1 MQTSLARYLPQLLVR
16 LRVWEAASEILG
28 GGGNNAWAIQLHS
41 QYAFD
46 PRCRPLYNLPVTVGY
61 CIGINRVH
69 SKLRRL
75 NREGIAI
82 TKKPFLV
89 LTSKGDDVLN
99 GDQTMACA
107 HANGS
112 FPHTLDCHRLQLI
125 AAEYSLHQVRMPS
138 GRVALSCRSH
148 TRVTTCSSPP
158 RSRSPFRP
166 LRMWGPG
173 SIYRHERRDGR
184 RRERFVRP

>member
-69 SKLRRL
+69 SKLRRV

-112 FPHTLDCHRLQLI
+112 FPHTLDCQWVLPPHPGLPSIAIDCRRVLPSSGAHAIGPSRTLVSLTYARHDVFISAEKQVTLSALAHVGTWLDLQ
-125 AAEYSLHQVRMPS
+125 A
-138 GRVALSCRSH
+138 
-148 TRVTTCSSPP
+148 
-158 RSRSPFRP
+158 
-166 LRMWGPG
+166 
-173 SIYRHERRDGR
+173 
-184 RRERFVRP
+184 

>member
-1 MQTSLARYLPQLLVR
+1 VQTSLARYLPQLLVR

-112 FPHTLDCHRLQLI
+112 SPHTLDCHRLQLI

-138 GRVALSCRSH
+138 DRVALSCRSH

-158 RSRSPFRP
+158 RSR
-166 LRMWGPG
+166 
-173 SIYRHERRDGR
+173 
-184 RRERFVRP
+184 

>member
-1 MQTSLARYLPQLLVR
+1 VQTSLARYLPQLLVR

-69 SKLRRL
+69 SKLRRV

-107 HANGS
+107 HAIGPS
-112 FPHTLDCHRLQLI
+112 RTLVSLTYARHDVFISAEKQVTLSALAHVGTWLDLQ
-125 AAEYSLHQVRMPS
+125 A
-138 GRVALSCRSH
+138 
-148 TRVTTCSSPP
+148 
-158 RSRSPFRP
+158 
-166 LRMWGPG
+166 
-173 SIYRHERRDGR
+173 
-184 RRERFVRP
+184 